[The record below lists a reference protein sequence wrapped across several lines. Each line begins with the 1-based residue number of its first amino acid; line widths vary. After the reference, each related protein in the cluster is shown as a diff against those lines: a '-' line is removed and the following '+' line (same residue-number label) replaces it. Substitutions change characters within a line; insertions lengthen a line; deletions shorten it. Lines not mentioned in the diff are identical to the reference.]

1 MREALSYGHPP
12 PQGGHFGMDALSQDA
27 LSQDA
32 LSQDAIGDVLPLI
45 SR

>member
-32 LSQDAIGDVLPLI
+32 IGDVLPLI